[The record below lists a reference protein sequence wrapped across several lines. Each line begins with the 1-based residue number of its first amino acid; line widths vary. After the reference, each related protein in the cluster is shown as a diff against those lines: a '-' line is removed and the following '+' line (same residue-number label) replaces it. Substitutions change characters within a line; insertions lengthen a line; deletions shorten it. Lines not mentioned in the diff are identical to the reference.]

1 MVNTAAPEIPAA
13 LAHEITGVVGLS
25 GLSQEHALLRSDAR
39 SSSLTIGAPPVVT
52 TATTGGPGSGPQAC
66 PAAVTAAAN
75 EDGYTST
82 QLAGYYGLSQLF
94 AQGRTGI
101 GQTIAIVEFEQF
113 SSADVAAFQACYG
126 LSNPVR
132 TVVVDGTPS
141 GSTSGSGEAALDI
154 EMAVANAPSSSI
166 VVYEAPNETSDGTA
180 LDIYN
185 RIATDDVAQVV
196 TTSWGECEQDNIPDS
211 AAAAENA
218 VFERMAAQGQTMV
231 AASGDEGS
239 EDCYSPSSN
248 QGATGLAVDDPGSQP
263 EVLSVGGTSLL
274 NGAVATQSVW
284 NNCEGTPL
292 GDCQQNGG
300 NGATGG
306 GYSSVWAKPT
316 WQPSGPTG
324 RVVPDLSSSA
334 DPAHGVAFYFA
345 RNGGWSS
352 IGGTSV
358 VSPEIG
364 AFVADVNQGCAS
376 TVGLVAPTLY
386 AADNAANF
394 TDVTTGN
401 NDFTGM
407 NNGTY
412 PATAGYDPATGLGTP
427 VDQNLGI
434 ALQGGDGCPSVGG
447 LSAYSGAVSDG
458 QAITVTGGGL
468 ADATKVTF
476 GSAGAGTILSRSENS
491 LVVMP
496 PSPGQALCVEV
507 TVTNPLGTSATSL
520 GNTFAFGSSGS
531 CNGYRF
537 VASDG
542 GIFDFGSAG
551 FQGSAGNVALA
562 APIVGMATTLDGN
575 GYWLV
580 ASDGGIFSYGDAN
593 FYGSTGAIHLNEPI
607 VGMAATPDGKGYWM
621 VASDGGI
628 FSFGDAS
635 FYGSTGGIAPEQ
647 AHRGHGV
654 DTRRQGL
661 LAGGLRRRHL
671 QLRRCHLLRLD
682 RGDPA
687 QPAHRGH
694 GGHTRR
700 QGLLAGGLRRRHLQL
715 RRCHLLRLDRRH
727 PSQPAHRR
735 HGGHTRRQGLLAG
748 GLRRR
753 DFHLRRR
760 AVPRIDGRRAVEQ
773 TDRGDGR
780 RLKGPAERAG

>member
-1 MVNTAAPEIPAA
+1 M
-13 LAHEITGVVGLS
+13 
-25 GLSQEHALLRSDAR
+25 
-39 SSSLTIGAPPVVT
+39 
-52 TATTGGPGSGPQAC
+52 
-66 PAAVTAAAN
+66 
-75 EDGYTST
+75 
-82 QLAGYYGLSQLF
+82 
-94 AQGRTGI
+94 
-101 GQTIAIVEFEQF
+101 
-113 SSADVAAFQACYG
+113 
-126 LSNPVR
+126 
-132 TVVVDGTPS
+132 
-141 GSTSGSGEAALDI
+141 
-154 EMAVANAPSSSI
+154 
-166 VVYEAPNETSDGTA
+166 
-180 LDIYN
+180 
-185 RIATDDVAQVV
+185 
-196 TTSWGECEQDNIPDS
+196 
-211 AAAAENA
+211 
-218 VFERMAAQGQTMV
+218 
-231 AASGDEGS
+231 
-239 EDCYSPSSN
+239 
-248 QGATGLAVDDPGSQP
+248 
-263 EVLSVGGTSLL
+263 
-274 NGAVATQSVW
+274 
-284 NNCEGTPL
+284 
-292 GDCQQNGG
+292 
-300 NGATGG
+300 
-306 GYSSVWAKPT
+306 
-316 WQPSGPTG
+316 
-324 RVVPDLSSSA
+324 
-334 DPAHGVAFYFA
+334 
-345 RNGGWSS
+345 
-352 IGGTSV
+352 
-358 VSPEIG
+358 
-364 AFVADVNQGCAS
+364 
-376 TVGLVAPTLY
+376 
-386 AADNAANF
+386 
-394 TDVTTGN
+394 TTGN

-496 PSPGQALCVEV
+496 PSPGQALCVDV

-542 GIFDFGSAG
+542 GIFDFGSAS
-551 FQGSAGNVALA
+551 FEGSAGNVALA

-635 FYGSTGGIAPEQ
+635 FYGSTGAIVLNKPIVGMASTPDGKGYWLVASDGGIFSFGDASFFGSTGAIVLNRPIVGM
-647 AHRGHGV
+647 AA

-671 QLRRCHLLRLD
+671 QLRRRHLLRLD

-700 QGLLAGGLRRRHLQL
+700 QGLLAGGLRRRDLHLW
-715 RRCHLLRLDRRH
+715 
-727 PSQPAHRR
+727 
-735 HGGHTRRQGLLAG
+735 
-748 GLRRR
+748 
-753 DFHLRRR
+753 RR
-760 AVPRIDGRRAVEQ
+760 AVPRIDGRGAVEQ

-780 RLKGPAERAG
+780 RLKGPAGRRLSGPAEPRPPGGRR